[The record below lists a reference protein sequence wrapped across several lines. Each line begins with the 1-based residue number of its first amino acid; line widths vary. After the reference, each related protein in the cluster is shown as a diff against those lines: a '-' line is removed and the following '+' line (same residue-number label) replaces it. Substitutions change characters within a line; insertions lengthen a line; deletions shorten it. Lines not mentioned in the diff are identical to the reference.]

1 VQIARKIDTIVQ
13 KIKVHNNQ
21 NVLVHALNN
30 YYPPIEHDLYNS
42 LFDYVIDMVEM
53 VVVVMEEKM
62 NLYSKDSSL
71 MV

>member
-1 VQIARKIDTIVQ
+1 
-13 KIKVHNNQ
+13 
-21 NVLVHALNN
+21 VHALNN